1 MSMDDFGAP
10 TINYGGQTIGLDQAA
25 PDIEVEQ
32 APRPKLPKGAMWN
45 ADGTVMLPLR
55 HPVKQESSGPGGNV
69 ESHIRVLQFSPL
81 TGADVMRAQAAKGGM
96 GGSMNGLIQAS
107 TGLVGFIGEDVLKR
121 MDARD
126 YLAAA
131 AIVGVFT
138 DPGQ

>member
-1 MSMDDFGAP
+1 MNMDDFGAP
-10 TINYGGQTIGLDQAA
+10 TINYGAQAIGLDQPAA
-25 PDIEVEQ
+25 DIEVQ
-32 APRPKLPKGAMWN
+32 QDQRPKLPKGAAWN
-45 ADGTVMLPLR
+45 PDGNVVLSLR
-55 HPVKQESSGPGGNV
+55 HPVTLTATGPGGDV
-69 ESHIRVLQFSPL
+69 GSVISTLSFSPL

-96 GGSMNGLIQAS
+96 AGSMNGLIQAS

-121 MDARD
+121 LDARD